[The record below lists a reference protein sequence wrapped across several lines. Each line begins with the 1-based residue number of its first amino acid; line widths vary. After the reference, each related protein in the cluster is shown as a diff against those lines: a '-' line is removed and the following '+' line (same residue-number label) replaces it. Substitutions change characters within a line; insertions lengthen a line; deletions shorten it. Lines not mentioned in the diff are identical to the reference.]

1 MQLTIIGMG
10 PGPVGQLTGDAAKA
24 LDSGAR
30 LLLRTDRH
38 GVAAHLKRKG
48 RAFESLD
55 RFYETSEDFD
65 ALVDNIAAYVLAA
78 AQQGEVCYAVPGSG
92 RRDRTVGRVLALAKE
107 RQATVRV
114 IPGLGEE
121 ALAVEA
127 GFVGDRGALSALP
140 ANEALDGRI
149 DPERDLIVS
158 EIENRPLAGD
168 LKCRLL
174 EHYPDEHPCI
184 FVRRTPSG
192 QLRLEEI
199 PLVELDRQGD
209 YDHTSALLLPGVA
222 FQALQR
228 YDLDHFV
235 SIMRRLIA
243 PDGCPWDRAQ
253 THESLAPYLVEE
265 AYEVREAVLRDDL
278 DSLYDELGDVLLQVV
293 FHAVIAQQA
302 GEFDLMDVTSAVS
315 RKMIRRH
322 PHIFAAGQADT
333 AEQVEDNWEKIK
345 MREKG
350 LDSQTQVL
358 RDVPLSMPALMRA
371 YKLQKKAA
379 KAGIEIAQ
387 LTDEEGAVRQALQAA
402 LSSGSEDDY
411 GRLLF
416 AVVALARRRCPVQPE
431 LALNRASEAFVAFF
445 AALEAEANRRGW
457 SLEDLSSARL
467 RELADECGYKSPNV
481 G

>member
-1 MQLTIIGMG
+1 MQLTVIGLG
-10 PGPVGQLTGDAAKA
+10 PGPVGQLTGDALKA
-24 LDSGAR
+24 LEGGDR

-38 GVAAHLKRKG
+38 GIAAHLKRRG
-48 RAFESLD
+48 RLFESLD

-65 ALVDNIAAYVLAA
+65 ALVDNIAAYVLDA
-78 AQQGEVCYAVPGSG
+78 AQEGAVCYAVPGSG

-107 RQATVRV
+107 RQLPVRV

-127 GFVGDRGALSALP
+127 GFVGERGAVCALP
-140 ANEALDGRI
+140 ANEALDSRI
-149 DPERDLIVS
+149 DPECDLIVS
-158 EIENRPLAGD
+158 EIESGPLAGD

-174 EHYPDEHPCI
+174 EHYPDAHPCL
-184 FVRRTPSG
+184 FARRTPSG

-209 YDHTSALLLPGVA
+209 YDHTSTLLLPCVA
-222 FQALQR
+222 FEKLER

-235 SIMRRLIA
+235 AIMRRLTA
-243 PDGCPWDRAQ
+243 PDGCPWDQAQ

-293 FHAVIAQQA
+293 FHAVIAQAA

-315 RKMIRRH
+315 QKMIRRH
-322 PHIFAAGQADT
+322 PHIFAQGRADD
-333 AEQVEDNWEKIK
+333 AQQVEDNWEKIK
-345 MREKG
+345 MQEKG

-371 YKLQKKAA
+371 FKLQKKAA
-379 KAGIEIAQ
+379 KAGVEIAA
-387 LTDEEGAVRQALQAA
+387 LAGEENAARRALEEA
-402 LSSGSEDDY
+402 LASGSEADY

-416 AVVALARRRCPVQPE
+416 AVVALARKRCPVQPE
-431 LALNRASEAFVAFF
+431 LALNQASDGFIAFF
-445 AALEAEANRRGW
+445 AALETEARRRGW
-457 SLEDLSSARL
+457 PLETLTPERL
-467 RELADECGYKSPNV
+467 GELAAACGYKSPKP
-481 G
+481 